1 MAFIVAFLVF
11 LSLVVF
17 NARGDSLS
25 FKNIVSSVAAGA
37 GVWLVLTL
45 AAAAGFSLMVVAPLV
60 VLAML
65 LAAVV
70 SARETDD
77 THRRGGK
84 LVDTSTLKKMS
95 LKEDPQAE
103 IFLGGVGV
111 PRDKEN
117 RHFLLAGA
125 TGAGKSQAFY
135 AIVQA
140 ARARGDGGVVA
151 DINAELLSRVYDS
164 ARDVILNPIDTRS
177 ATWSPLAEIAG
188 EWDAD
193 RVAKSI
199 VPEGV
204 GDSKE
209 WNHYAQQILSALL
222 FKVWSAN
229 GTNRDLLQLVLRSG
243 NDEFSQALAG
253 TNAAQFTGA
262 GAERMLGSI
271 RAILSSFCSFLPYLP
286 PRAGRD
292 AFSITRFVQEEAR
305 EKRGAWMFLPVRD
318 DFFKFFRSLV
328 AAEVD
333 IAISA
338 LLSADDDETRRVW
351 FFVDEFASWGKISS
365 VDALLTKARKKGGVG
380 VLGVQTIAQLREA
393 YGREGAQTLLANL
406 GTWLTLRAG
415 DAETADFM
423 SKNLGDEEIRRVNQT
438 SGTSGKSRAE
448 QIATQ
453 RVVMPADLQNL
464 PDLVGVLN
472 VAGPLPAGWVR
483 VEISRLKR
491 TVEGFQIPAAGGG
504 MVGQSADTGEPGP
517 GMVEPVD
524 ESDDGDLVG
533 ELLEIGDEDPKTTPE
548 TASVSQEGE
557 GEK

>member
-1 MAFIVAFLVF
+1 MIVLVAFLVTTALIF
-11 LSLVVF
+11 LNS
-17 NARGDSLS
+17 RGDSLS
-25 FKNIVSSVAAGA
+25 FKTLTASAAAGVGA
-37 GVWLVLTL
+37 WVVLTL
-45 AAAAGFSLMVVAPLV
+45 ADLAGVPFVVGAPVILLA
-60 VLAML
+60 VLA
-65 LAAVV
+65 V
-70 SARETDD
+70 SVSSALQTDD

-84 LVDTSTLKKMS
+84 LVDAPTLKKMS
-95 LKEDPQAE
+95 LKEDPKAE
-103 IFLGGVGV
+103 IFLGGVGI

-117 RHFLLAGA
+117 RHFMLAGS
-125 TGAGKSQAFY
+125 TGSGKSQAFY
-135 AIVQA
+135 SIVQA
-140 ARARGDGGVVA
+140 ARTRGDSAVVA
-151 DINAELLSRVYDS
+151 DINAEMLSRVYDPT
-164 ARDVILNPIDTRS
+164 RDAILNPIDSRS
-177 ATWSPLAEIAG
+177 AAWSPLAEISG

-199 VPEGV
+199 VPEGA

-222 FKVWSAN
+222 FKIWSAN

-243 NDEFSQALAG
+243 NEEFAAALAG

-318 DFFKFFRSLV
+318 DFFKFFRSLI
-328 AAEVD
+328 AAQVD

-338 LLSADDDETRRVW
+338 LLAADDDETRRVW

-423 SKNLGDEEIRRVNQT
+423 SKNLGDEEVRRVNQT
-438 SGTSGKSRAE
+438 HGASGKSRAE

-472 VAGPLPAGWVR
+472 IAGPLPAGWVK
-483 VEISRLKR
+483 VEISTLKR
-491 TVEGFQIPAAGGG
+491 AVEGFQIAALGAG
-504 MVGQSADTGEPGP
+504 MASPVSDASAMVEQPDTGSADLIA
-517 GMVEPVD
+517 D
-524 ESDDGDLVG
+524 LLADD
-533 ELLEIGDEDPKTTPE
+533 E
-548 TASVSQEGE
+548 TASAPPETLE
-557 GEK
+557 EK

>member
-11 LSLVVF
+11 LSLIIF

-37 GVWLVLTL
+37 GVWLALTL
-45 AAAAGFSLMVVAPLV
+45 AAAMGFSLVVAAPLI

-65 LAAVV
+65 VAAVV
-70 SARETDD
+70 AARETDD

-84 LVDTSTLKKMS
+84 LVDAPVLKKMARA
-95 LKEDPQAE
+95 EDPEAE
-103 IFLGGVGV
+103 IFLGGVGI
-111 PRDKEN
+111 PRAVEN

-135 AIVQA
+135 AVVQA

-164 ARDVILNPIDTRS
+164 TRDVILNPIDTRS
-177 ATWSPLAEIAG
+177 AAWSPLAELTG

-229 GTNRDLLQLVLRSG
+229 GTNRDLLQIILRSG
-243 NDEFSQALAG
+243 NEEFSQALAG

-292 AFSITRFVQEEAR
+292 GFSITRWVQNEAR
-305 EKRGAWMFLPVRD
+305 EKAGGWIFFPVRD

-328 AAEVD
+328 AAQAD

-338 LLSADDDETRRVW
+338 LLSSEDDEKRRVW
-351 FFVDEFASWGKISS
+351 FFIDEFASWGKISS

-423 SKNLGDEEIRRVNQT
+423 SKNLGDEEVRRVNQT

-483 VEISRLKR
+483 VEISGLKR

-504 MVGQSADTGEPGP
+504 MVGQSADPGEHGP
-517 GMVEPVD
+517 GMVEPAD

-533 ELLEIGDEDPKTTPE
+533 ELLEIGDEDPKTT
-548 TASVSQEGE
+548 SVSQEGE